1 MGASLTDTRLE
12 AERLEHHLCREFV
25 VAYMQGKRAI
35 SPNAI
40 FMAARFS
47 GLKISTRT
55 LEKVLAE
62 MAR

>member
-12 AERLEHHLCREFV
+12 AERLEHHLTREFV
-25 VAYMQGKRAI
+25 QSYIRGKRAI
-35 SPNAI
+35 SPNAL

-55 LEKVLAE
+55 LEKVLGE
-62 MAR
+62 LTK